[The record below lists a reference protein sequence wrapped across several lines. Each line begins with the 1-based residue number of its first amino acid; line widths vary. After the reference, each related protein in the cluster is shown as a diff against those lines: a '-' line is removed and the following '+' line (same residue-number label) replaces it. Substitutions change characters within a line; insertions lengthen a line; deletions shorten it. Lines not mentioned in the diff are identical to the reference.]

1 MNARVNGPNL
11 SIQPNPAQ
19 VDRNNVG
26 PVTGGGPAVASG
38 TACSCGVVGAGEK
51 ATAAAAA
58 AAGGDGRRDGVAAGD
73 RAAAGGVHH
82 GVLGERAG
90 AAHRPPVPGLGDA
103 VRGRAVAA
111 GVPGAPGAGSAESA
125 GDEEIFR
132 GRGWFRGYVVVG
144 TTVGL
149 FLPLAYVLGGFA
161 RGDDHAVRSATPHL
175 FLLSCQILTEN
186 VVGGLG
192 IFSPPVRALVPMLYT
207 VRRVFVVIDW
217 VHDVWINKALPA
229 TATATANLQDVGWM
243 WFGRSLAVA
252 NLVYFSVNLL
262 VFLIPQFLPR
272 AFEMYFKQRD
282 GAETVAKAAEDKQ
295 AAKDNV
301 RASTED
307 AGRTGKDH
315 APRASP
321 TTPRKQSK
329 RWS

>member
-1 MNARVNGPNL
+1 MSGL
-11 SIQPNPAQ
+11 SL
-19 VDRNNVG
+19 
-26 PVTGGGPAVASG
+26 AVAPRSHP
-38 TACSCGVVGAGEK
+38 EPP
-51 ATAAAAA
+51 AAAASG
-58 AAGGDGRRDGVAAGD
+58 AGKKPQQQQQQQAVMGGVMGSLRVIELQLVAFIMVFSASGLVPLIDLLFPALATLYVAVLSRLAFPAHRGGRR
-73 RAAAGGVHH
+73 R
-82 GVLGERAG
+82 R
-90 AAHRPPVPGLGDA
+90 R
-103 VRGRAVAA
+103 RM
-111 GVPGAPGAGSAESA
+111 
-125 GDEEIFR
+125 R
-132 GRGWFRGYVVVG
+132 GRGRGRRYSGGGGGSGG
-144 TTVGL
+144 TWWWGRRW
-149 FLPLAYVLGGFA
+149 GC
-161 RGDDHAVRSATPHL
+161 
-175 FLLSCQILTEN
+175 SCRWRTCWGILTEN

-229 TATATANLQDVGWM
+229 TANVQDVAWM

-315 APRASP
+315 APASKP
-321 TTPRKQSK
+321 DHSK
-329 RWS
+329 KTE